1 MWRGSLKV
9 GCMSTKRAASE
20 LSIRTIEDFSV
31 ISFKL
36 DDYVVGKKLKSDD
49 CKMNRFENCS
59 IQIQQ
64 V

>member
-1 MWRGSLKV
+1 
-9 GCMSTKRAASE
+9 MSTKRAASE
-20 LSIRTIEDFSV
+20 LSIRTIEDFSI